1 MSEMKRYSVGIDL
14 GTSNTV
20 LAYAQAGSDEIRVF
34 EIEQLVS
41 PGEVAARALLPSVR
55 YHAAQGELSAGDLQ
69 LPWSEGQWASSA
81 VADKGAGQAAGP
93 GANAG
98 TGQTPS
104 QRADQDT
111 RQAVGQRAV
120 QNARQVDGQR
130 ADQNATRT
138 TSPSATENAVHT
150 ASQRANNAAVPFG
163 DGSDAQAVVIGRLAR
178 LLGAQIPGRLVTS
191 AKSWLSHASVD
202 RVAPILPW
210 GAADEVHKV
219 SPVEASASY
228 LAHVRAAWNQRFPD
242 APLEHQDV
250 VLTVPASFD
259 EGARALTV
267 EAARMAG
274 LPALRLLEEP
284 QAAFYDWLFHHRERL
299 RAELAHTR
307 LVLICDVGGG
317 TTDLTLI
324 EVSMADGE
332 PQLTRI
338 GVGNHLMLGGDN
350 MDLAL
355 AHLVEARLAGGGERT
370 RLSAASLS
378 QLVERCRGAKEL
390 LLGAQAPESASI
402 TLLGAG
408 SRLVGGAR
416 TAQITRDEVE
426 RVIVDGFFPAVASH
440 ERPGRPR
447 GAIVE
452 FGLPYATDA
461 AVTRHIAAFLS
472 RFEAQSRKALG
483 RDGRDGRD
491 AGAAN
496 GGDARTA
503 KDAGAEAASDP
514 TPRVDA
520 ASDAS
525 AQPSPL
531 PVPDTLLLNGGVFR
545 AHALTQRLANT
556 LRTWRGEPLNV
567 LHNDNPDVAVARGAV
582 AYSLARAGG
591 APKIGGGSPRSY
603 FLVLDETAGGKQ
615 ESQPAQRGIC
625 LLPRGTEEGHEILIA
640 DRTFALRLGHPVR
653 FHLVSSSADTVYAP
667 GELADLTSGD
677 FVRLPPIA
685 TIVQPRGASSARET
699 AVRIAT
705 SLTELGTLEVHC
717 IDRDNPAER
726 WLLEFQLRREDAQV
740 NLADDSTQARHPRLN
755 EAIEQID
762 RCFGSRSQ
770 NVDKKEVKRLRAQLE
785 QLLGSRE
792 SWDSALLRELFG
804 ALWERARRRR
814 RSADH
819 ERLWLNLAGYCVRPG
834 FGYPLDEWRVEQL
847 WSLFDDGIQYVQE
860 SQVWSEWW
868 TLWRRAAGGLDESAQ
883 LRVLDAMHYLQ
894 TAAQSRHKLPF
905 DVSKTGIADMVR
917 LSASLERIPVARKIE
932 LGESVLARLQKPSEN
947 HQSWWAVGRIGA
959 RRPFYG
965 SAHSVVP
972 PEVASQ
978 WLDAILALDWKKV
991 DPAAF
996 AAVQIA
1002 RMTGDRSRDVPEEMR
1017 NAVLRRLEAASAP
1030 RVWVTMV
1037 SETVELDNADEG
1049 RVFGESLPAGLKL
1062 ISD

>member
-1 MSEMKRYSVGIDL
+1 MTEVKLKRYSVGIDL

-20 LAYAQAGSDEIRVF
+20 LAYAAAGSQEIRVF
-34 EIEQLVS
+34 EIDQLVS
-41 PGEVAARALLPSVR
+41 LGEVSSRPLLPSVR
-55 YHAAQGELSAGDLQ
+55 YHAAPGELSAGDLQ
-69 LPWSEGQWASSA
+69 LPWSA
-81 VADKGAGQAAGP
+81 P
-93 GANAG
+93 
-98 TGQTPS
+98 
-104 QRADQDT
+104 
-111 RQAVGQRAV
+111 
-120 QNARQVDGQR
+120 
-130 ADQNATRT
+130 
-138 TSPSATENAVHT
+138 
-150 ASQRANNAAVPFG
+150 
-163 DGSDAQAVVIGRLAR
+163 DGSIDKAVENQQDPPVVIGRLAR
-178 LLGAQIPGRLVTS
+178 ALGGQVPGRLVAS

-210 GAADEVHKV
+210 GAADDVRKV

-242 APLEHQDV
+242 APLEAQDI

-274 LPALRLLEEP
+274 LPTLRLLEEP
-284 QAAFYDWLFHHRERL
+284 QAAFYDWLFHHRESL
-299 RAELAHTR
+299 ATELADTR

-324 EVSMADGE
+324 EVRMRDGE
-332 PQLTRI
+332 PELTRI

-355 AHLVEARLAGGGERT
+355 AHRVEARLPQAGNERT

-378 QLVERCRGAKEL
+378 QLVERCRGAKEQ
-390 LLGAQAPESASI
+390 LLGPDAPESASI

-408 SRLVGGAR
+408 SKLIGGAR
-416 TAQITRDEVE
+416 TAQVTREEVE
-426 RVIVDGFFPAVASH
+426 QIIVDGFFPAVASN

-461 AVTRHIAAFLS
+461 AVTRHIAAFLN
-472 RFEAQSRKALG
+472 RFAAQSRKALG
-483 RDGRDGRD
+483 SATDSSALPSG
-491 AGAAN
+491 AG
-496 GGDARTA
+496 
-503 KDAGAEAASDP
+503 EAQDE
-514 TPRVDA
+514 
-520 ASDAS
+520 
-525 AQPSPL
+525 PL

-545 AHALTQRLANT
+545 AEALAQRLSST
-556 LRTWRGEPLNV
+556 LGTWRGEPLNV

-582 AYSLARAGG
+582 AYALARAGQ
-591 APKIGGGSPRSY
+591 APKIGGGSARSY
-603 FLVLDETAGGKQ
+603 FLVLDETGDDERDA
-615 ESQPAQRGIC
+615 EPAQRGIC
-625 LLPRGTEEGHEILIA
+625 LLPRGTEEGHEIRIE

-653 FHLVSSSADTVYAP
+653 FHLASSSADTIYQP
-667 GELADLTSGD
+667 GEMADLAQGD

-685 TIVQPRGASSARET
+685 TIVQQRGASTTRGET
-699 AVRIAT
+699 AVQIAT
-705 SLTELGTLEVHC
+705 SLTEVGTLEVHC
-717 IDRDNPAER
+717 IELDNPAQR
-726 WLLEFQLRREDAQV
+726 WLFEFQLRREDAQV
-740 NLADDSTQARHPRLN
+740 NLAADASQARHPALDQ
-755 EAIEQID
+755 AIDHID
-762 RCFGSRSQ
+762 RCFGTRAQ
-770 NVDKKEVKRLRAQLE
+770 NVDPKEIKRLRSQLE
-785 QLLGSRE
+785 QLLGPRE
-792 SWDSALLRELFG
+792 GWNSALLRELFG

-847 WSLFDDGIQYVQE
+847 WSLFDDGIQYVNE

-883 LRVLDAMHYLQ
+883 LRVLDAMAYLQ

-905 DVSKTGIADMVR
+905 DVSKTGFTDMVR
-917 LSASLERIPVARKIE
+917 LSASLERIPVERKIE
-932 LGESVLARLQKPSEN
+932 LGESVLTRLKKPAEN

-972 PEVASQ
+972 PDIAAL
-978 WLDAILALDWKKV
+978 WLNTILALDWKKV

-1002 RMTGDRSRDVPEEMR
+1002 RMTGDRSRDLPED
-1017 NAVLRRLEAASAP
+1017 LRHTVVRKLEAANAP
-1030 RVWVTMV
+1030 RAWITMV
-1037 SETVELDNADEG
+1037 GETVELDDADEG

-1062 ISD
+1062 ITATP

>member
-20 LAYAQAGSDEIRVF
+20 LAYAEAGSDEIRVF

-41 PGEVAARALLPSVR
+41 PGEVAARPLLPSVR
-55 YHAAQGELSAGDLQ
+55 YHPAQGELSAGDLQ
-69 LPWSEGQWASSA
+69 LPWSDGESVSSRD
-81 VADKGAGQAAGP
+81 ADRRAGR
-93 GANAG
+93 
-98 TGQTPS
+98 S
-104 QRADQDT
+104 
-111 RQAVGQRAV
+111 
-120 QNARQVDGQR
+120 
-130 ADQNATRT
+130 
-138 TSPSATENAVHT
+138 
-150 ASQRANNAAVPFG
+150 ASQHANDTATLPSDG
-163 DGSDAQAVVIGRLAR
+163 DHAQPVVIGRLAR
-178 LLGAQIPGRLVTS
+178 LLGAQVPGRLVTS

-210 GAADEVHKV
+210 GAADDVHKV

-242 APLEHQDV
+242 APLERQDV

-274 LPALRLLEEP
+274 LPSLRLLEEP

-299 RAELAHTR
+299 GAELAHTR

-324 EVSMADGE
+324 EVGMADGE

-355 AHLVEARLAGGGERT
+355 AHLVEARLAGGGERA

-390 LLGAQAPESASI
+390 LLGPQAPDSASI

-408 SRLVGGAR
+408 SKLVGGAR

-426 RVIVDGFFPAVASH
+426 RVIVDGFFPVVGSH

-483 RDGRDGRD
+483 WVQSD
-491 AGAAN
+491 AGAGPA
-496 GGDARTA
+496 
-503 KDAGAEAASDP
+503 AASQGVSDVEP
-514 TPRVDA
+514 
-520 ASDAS
+520 ASIAGG
-525 AQPSPL
+525 PPPL

-545 AHALTQRLANT
+545 AHALTQRLATT
-556 LRTWRGEPLNV
+556 LGTWRGEPLNV

-603 FLVLDETAGGKQ
+603 FLVLDEPAGDKPD
-615 ESQPAQRGIC
+615 SQPAQRGIC

-640 DRTFALRLGHPVR
+640 ERTFALRLGHPVR

-667 GELADLTSGD
+667 GELADLSGAD

-685 TIVQPRGASSARET
+685 TIVPPRGAGSARET

-705 SLTELGTLEVHC
+705 SLTEVGTLEVHC

-740 NLADDSTQARHPRLN
+740 NFSDDPTQARHPRLD

-770 NVDKKEVKRLRAQLE
+770 NVDKKEVKRLRSQLE
-785 QLLGSRE
+785 QLLGPRE
-792 SWDSALLRELFG
+792 SWNSALLRELFG

-868 TLWRRAAGGLDESAQ
+868 TLWRRAAGGLDEGAQ

-905 DVSKTGIADMVR
+905 DVSKTGTADMLR

-947 HQSWWAVGRIGA
+947 HQGWWAVGRIGA

-972 PEVASQ
+972 ADVASQ

-1002 RMTGDRSRDVPEEMR
+1002 RMTGDRSRDLPDEMR
-1017 NAVLRRLEAASAP
+1017 HAVLRRLEAASAP
-1030 RVWVTMV
+1030 RAWITMV
-1037 SETVELDNADEG
+1037 SENVELDNADEG

-1062 ISD
+1062 ISN

>member
-1 MSEMKRYSVGIDL
+1 MTEMKRYSVGIDL

-20 LAYAQAGSDEIRVF
+20 LAYAAAGSQEIRVF
-34 EIEQLVS
+34 EIDQLVS
-41 PGEVAARALLPSVR
+41 LGEVAARPLLPSVR
-55 YHAAQGELSAGDLQ
+55 YHAAPGELSAGDLQ
-69 LPWSEGQWASSA
+69 LPWSATDSSI
-81 VADKGAGQAAGP
+81 GSAGG
-93 GANAG
+93 
-98 TGQTPS
+98 S
-104 QRADQDT
+104 QQDQ
-111 RQAVGQRAV
+111 
-120 QNARQVDGQR
+120 
-130 ADQNATRT
+130 
-138 TSPSATENAVHT
+138 P
-150 ASQRANNAAVPFG
+150 
-163 DGSDAQAVVIGRLAR
+163 VVIGRLAR
-178 LLGAQIPGRLVTS
+178 TLGGQVPGRLVAS

-210 GAADEVHKV
+210 GAADDVRKV

-242 APLEHQDV
+242 APLEAQNV

-274 LPALRLLEEP
+274 LPTLRLLEEP

-299 RAELAHTR
+299 ATELSDTR

-324 EVSMADGE
+324 EVQMRDGE
-332 PQLTRI
+332 PALTRI

-355 AHLVEARLAGGGERT
+355 AHRVEARLPQAGTERT

-378 QLVERCRGAKEL
+378 QLVERCRGAKEQ
-390 LLGAQAPESASI
+390 LLGPHAPESASI

-408 SRLVGGAR
+408 SKLIGGAR
-416 TAQITRDEVE
+416 TVQVTREEVE
-426 RVIVDGFFPAVASH
+426 QIIVDGFFPAVASN

-472 RFEAQSRKALG
+472 RFAAQSRKALG
-483 RDGRDGRD
+483 ASSGSSD
-491 AGAAN
+491 AGQ
-496 GGDARTA
+496 GQD
-503 KDAGAEAASDP
+503 E
-514 TPRVDA
+514 
-520 ASDAS
+520 
-525 AQPSPL
+525 PL

-545 AHALTQRLANT
+545 AEALSQRLSST
-556 LRTWRGEPLNV
+556 LGTWRGAPLNV

-582 AYSLARAGG
+582 AYALARTGQ
-591 APKIGGGSPRSY
+591 APKIGGGSARSY
-603 FLVLDETAGGKQ
+603 FLVLDETGGG
-615 ESQPAQRGIC
+615 ESGTEPVQRGLC
-625 LLPRGTEEGHEILIA
+625 LLPRGTEEGHEIRIE
-640 DRTFALRLGHPVR
+640 DHTFALRLGHPVR
-653 FHLVSSSADTVYAP
+653 FHLASSSADTVYRP
-667 GELADLTSGD
+667 GELADLAQGD

-685 TIVQPRGASSARET
+685 TIVQPRGASTARGET
-699 AVRIAT
+699 AVQIAT
-705 SLTELGTLEVHC
+705 SLTEVGTLEVHC
-717 IDRDNPAER
+717 IELDNPAQR
-726 WLLEFQLRREDAQV
+726 WLLEFQLRRADGQVSAQV
-740 NLADDSTQARHPRLN
+740 DLSADPAQARHPALDK
-755 EAIEQID
+755 AIDQID
-762 RCFGSRSQ
+762 RCFGSRTQ
-770 NVDKKEVKRLRAQLE
+770 NVDPKEVKRLRSQLE
-785 QLLGSRE
+785 QLLGPRE
-792 SWDSALLRELFG
+792 GWNSALLRELFG

-819 ERLWLNLAGYCVRPG
+819 ERMWLNLAGYCVRPG

-847 WSLFDDGIQYVQE
+847 WSLFDDGIQYVNE
-860 SQVWSEWW
+860 GQVWSEWW
-868 TLWRRAAGGLDESAQ
+868 TLWRRASGGLDESAQ
-883 LRVLDAMHYLQ
+883 LRVLDAMAYLQ

-905 DVSKTGIADMVR
+905 DVSKTGFTDMVR
-917 LSASLERIPVARKIE
+917 LSASLERIPVERKIE
-932 LGESVLARLQKPSEN
+932 LGESVLTRLKKPAEN

-972 PEVASQ
+972 PDIAAR
-978 WLDAILALDWKKV
+978 WLNTILALDWKKV

-1002 RMTGDRSRDVPEEMR
+1002 RMTGDRSRDLPEDLR
-1017 NAVLRRLEAASAP
+1017 HAVVRRLEAANAP
-1030 RVWVTMV
+1030 RAWITMV

-1062 ISD
+1062 IAATPAASQ

>member
-1 MSEMKRYSVGIDL
+1 MTEMKRYSVGIDL

-20 LAYAQAGSDEIRVF
+20 LAYAQAGSQEVRVF

-41 PGEVAARALLPSVR
+41 PGEVAARPLLPSVR
-55 YHAAQGELSAGDLQ
+55 YHAARGELAAGDLQ
-69 LPWSEGQWASSA
+69 LPWSGSRVAARPAAQARGASAAGVSMAGVSA
-81 VADKGAGQAAGP
+81 NRNADQQADPHASERAVPAAGSGSGAGS
-93 GANAG
+93 GA
-98 TGQTPS
+98 
-104 QRADQDT
+104 
-111 RQAVGQRAV
+111 
-120 QNARQVDGQR
+120 
-130 ADQNATRT
+130 
-138 TSPSATENAVHT
+138 
-150 ASQRANNAAVPFG
+150 
-163 DGSDAQAVVIGRLAR
+163 GSDAGLRAAPADGDSDTPPVVIGRLAR
-178 LLGAQIPGRLVTS
+178 VLGAQVPGRLVTS

-210 GAADEVHKV
+210 GAADDVLKV

-299 RAELAHTR
+299 AEELAHTR

-324 EVSMADGE
+324 QVRMENGE

-355 AHLVEARLAGGGERT
+355 AHLVETRLPGGGEHG

-378 QLVERCRGAKEL
+378 QLVERCRAAKEQ
-390 LLGAQAPESASI
+390 LLGAEAPESASI

-408 SRLVGGAR
+408 AKLVGGAR
-416 TAQITRDEVE
+416 TAQVTRDEVE
-426 RVIVDGFFPAVASH
+426 RVIVDGFFPVVASH

-472 RFEAQSRKALG
+472 RFDAQSRKALG
-483 RDGRDGRD
+483 PDGGEVETGRPADG
-491 AGAAN
+491 AGT
-496 GGDARTA
+496 GGAR
-503 KDAGAEAASDP
+503 
-514 TPRVDA
+514 A
-520 ASDAS
+520 ASDARV
-525 AQPSPL
+525 AAGDTADAAALAPL
-531 PVPDTLLLNGGVFR
+531 AAGKRRGAPLTDAPPAALAPLAVPDTLLLNGGVFR
-545 AHALTQRLANT
+545 AEALTQRLADT
-556 LRTWRGEPLNV
+556 LSTWRGEPLNV

-603 FLVLDETAGGKQ
+603 FLVLDESADAKRDANDPPPT
-615 ESQPAQRGIC
+615 QRGIC

-640 DRTFALRLGHPVR
+640 ERTFALRLGHPVR
-653 FHLVSSSADTVYAP
+653 FHLVSSSADTAYAP
-667 GELADLTSGD
+667 GELADLASGD

-685 TIVQPRGASSARET
+685 TIVPPRGAGSARER

-705 SLTELGTLEVHC
+705 SLTEVGTLEVHC
-717 IDRDNPAER
+717 IDRDDPAGR
-726 WLLEFQLRREDAQV
+726 WLLEFQLRRESAQV
-740 NLADDSTQARHPRLN
+740 NLTGDAAAARHPRLD

-762 RCFGSRSQ
+762 RAFGSRSQ
-770 NVDKKEVKRLRAQLE
+770 NVDKKDVKRLRSQLE
-785 QLLGSRE
+785 HLLGPRE
-792 SWDSALLRELFG
+792 SWNSGLLRELFG
-804 ALWERARRRR
+804 ALWERAKRRR

-847 WSLFDDGIQYVQE
+847 WSLFDDGIQYIQE

-868 TLWRRAAGGLDESAQ
+868 TLWRRAAGGLNEHAQ
-883 LRVLDAMHYLQ
+883 LRVLDAMAYLQ

-905 DVSKTGIADMVR
+905 DVAKTGIADMVR
-917 LSASLERIPVARKIE
+917 LGASLERIPVERKIE

-965 SAHSVVP
+965 SAHTVVP
-972 PEVASQ
+972 PDVASR

-1002 RMTGDRSRDVPEEMR
+1002 RMTGDRSRDLPDALRE
-1017 NAVLRRLEAASAP
+1017 AVIRRLEAVNAP
-1030 RVWVTMV
+1030 RAWVAMV
-1037 SETVELDNADEG
+1037 GETVELDNADEG

-1062 ISD
+1062 IAG

>member
-1 MSEMKRYSVGIDL
+1 MNEMKRYSVGIDL

-20 LAYAQAGSDEIRVF
+20 LAYAQAGTQDVAPGGPPLIRVF

-41 PGEVAARALLPSVR
+41 PGEVAARPLLPSVR

-69 LPWSEGQWASSA
+69 LPWSN
-81 VADKGAGQAAGP
+81 ADHAGG
-93 GANAG
+93 
-98 TGQTPS
+98 
-104 QRADQDT
+104 D
-111 RQAVGQRAV
+111 V
-120 QNARQVDGQR
+120 
-130 ADQNATRT
+130 
-138 TSPSATENAVHT
+138 T
-150 ASQRANNAAVPFG
+150 AQP
-163 DGSDAQAVVIGRLAR
+163 VVIGRLAR
-178 LLGAQIPGRLVTS
+178 LLGAQVPGRLVAS

-210 GAADEVHKV
+210 GAADEVRKV

-242 APLEHQDV
+242 APLEQQDV

-267 EAARMAG
+267 EAARQAG

-299 RAELAHTR
+299 ASELADTR

-324 EVSMADGE
+324 EVSVRDDGE

-355 AHLVEARLAGGGERT
+355 AHLVEARLPGGDERT

-378 QLVERCRGAKEL
+378 QLVERCRAAKEQ
-390 LLGAQAPESASI
+390 LLGTQAPDSASI

-408 SRLVGGAR
+408 SKLIGGAR
-416 TAQITRDEVE
+416 TAQVTRDEVE
-426 RVIVDGFFPAVASH
+426 RLIVDGFFPAVGSH
-440 ERPGRPR
+440 ERPGKPR

-461 AVTRHIAAFLS
+461 GITRHIAAFLG
-472 RFEAQSRKALG
+472 RFATQSRKALG
-483 RDGRDGRD
+483 VSPSGSSGESDENSDD
-491 AGAAN
+491 A
-496 GGDARTA
+496 
-503 KDAGAEAASDP
+503 
-514 TPRVDA
+514 
-520 ASDAS
+520 
-525 AQPSPL
+525 L
-531 PVPDTLLLNGGVFR
+531 PIPDTLLLNGGVFR
-545 AHALTQRLANT
+545 AQALTQRLADT
-556 LRTWRGEPLNV
+556 LGAWRDAALNV

-582 AYSLARAGG
+582 AYSLARAGN
-591 APKIGGGSPRSY
+591 APKIGGGSPRSF
-603 FLVLDETAGGKQ
+603 FLVLDESADGKHDAT
-615 ESQPAQRGIC
+615 PVQRGIC

-653 FHLVSSSADTVYAP
+653 FHLVSSSADTVYQA
-667 GELADLTSGD
+667 GELTDLANGD

-685 TIVQPRGASSARET
+685 TVVEPRSGRSTRET
-699 AVRIAT
+699 AVQIAT
-705 SLTELGTLEVHC
+705 SLTEVGTLEVHC
-717 IDRDNPAER
+717 IELDNPAQR
-726 WLLEFQLRREDAQV
+726 WLLEFQLRRADAQV
-740 NLADDSTQARHPRLN
+740 NLPADPAHARHPALD
-755 EAIEQID
+755 EALEQID
-762 RCFGSRSQ
+762 RSFGARAQ
-770 NVDKKEVKRLRAQLE
+770 KVDPKEVKRLRAQLE
-785 QLLGSRE
+785 QLLGPRE
-792 SWDSALLRELFG
+792 SWNSALLRELFG

-847 WSLFDDGIQYVQE
+847 WSLFDDGIQYVNE

-883 LRVLDAMHYLQ
+883 LRVLDAMAYLQ

-905 DVSKTGIADMVR
+905 DVAKTGFTDMVR
-917 LSASLERIPVARKIE
+917 LSASLERIPVERKIE
-932 LGESVLARLQKPSEN
+932 LGEAVLTRLKKPAEN

-972 PEVASQ
+972 PEIAAQ
-978 WLDAILALDWKKV
+978 WLTTILALDWKKV

-996 AAVQIA
+996 AAAQIA
-1002 RMTGDRSRDVPEEMR
+1002 RMTGDRSRDLPEELR
-1017 NAVLRRLEAASAP
+1017 RTVVRRLETANAP
-1030 RVWVTMV
+1030 RAWIMMV
-1037 SETVELDNADEG
+1037 SESVELDDADEG

-1062 ISD
+1062 IAS

>member
-1 MSEMKRYSVGIDL
+1 MKRYSVGIDL

-20 LAYAQAGSDEIRVF
+20 LAYAEAGSPDGSPLIRVF

-41 PGEVAARALLPSVR
+41 PGEVAARPLLPSVR
-55 YHAAQGELSAGDLQ
+55 YQAAQGELNPGDLQ
-69 LPWSEGQWASSA
+69 LPWSG
-81 VADKGAGQAAGP
+81 
-93 GANAG
+93 
-98 TGQTPS
+98 
-104 QRADQDT
+104 ADQS
-111 RQAVGQRAV
+111 G
-120 QNARQVDGQR
+120 ARKDPQQ
-130 ADQNATRT
+130 
-138 TSPSATENAVHT
+138 
-150 ASQRANNAAVPFG
+150 
-163 DGSDAQAVVIGRLAR
+163 DAQPVVIGRLAR
-178 LLGAQIPGRLVTS
+178 VLGAQVPGRLVSS

-202 RVAPILPW
+202 RTAPILPW
-210 GAADEVHKV
+210 GAADDVRKV

-284 QAAFYDWLFHHRERL
+284 QAAFYDWLFHHREQL
-299 RAELAHTR
+299 ASELADTR

-324 EVSMADGE
+324 EVGLRDGE

-355 AHLVEARLAGGGERT
+355 AHLVEARLPGGSNQPGERA

-378 QLVERCRGAKEL
+378 QLVERCRNAKEQ
-390 LLGAQAPESASI
+390 LLGAQAPDSTSI

-408 SRLVGGAR
+408 SKLIGGAR
-416 TAQITRDEVE
+416 TAQVTRDEVE
-426 RVIVDGFFPAVASH
+426 RIIVDGFFPAVASH

-472 RFEAQSRKALG
+472 RFAAQSRKALG
-483 RDGRDGRD
+483 IVES
-491 AGAAN
+491 AGSP
-496 GGDARTA
+496 D
-503 KDAGAEAASDP
+503 EA
-514 TPRVDA
+514 T
-520 ASDAS
+520 
-525 AQPSPL
+525 L

-545 AHALTQRLANT
+545 AEALTQRLAST
-556 LRTWRGEPLNV
+556 LGTWRGAALNV

-582 AYSLARAGG
+582 AYSLARSGN

-603 FLVLDETAGGKQ
+603 FLVLDETGDGKTDA
-615 ESQPAQRGIC
+615 EPVQRGIC

-653 FHLVSSSADTVYAP
+653 FHLVSSSADTVYRP
-667 GELADLTSGD
+667 GELIDLADGD
-677 FVRLPPIA
+677 FVRLPPLA
-685 TIVQPRGASSARET
+685 TIVQPRGAKSARET

-705 SLTELGTLEVHC
+705 SLTEVGTLDVHC
-717 IDRDNPAER
+717 IELDNPAQR
-726 WLLEFQLRREDAQV
+726 WLLEFQLRREDAQA
-740 NLADDSTQARHPRLN
+740 NLADDAAPARHPALDQ
-755 EAIEQID
+755 AIDHID
-762 RCFGSRSQ
+762 RCFGSRAQ
-770 NVDKKEVKRLRAQLE
+770 KVDPKEVKRLRSQLE
-785 QLLGSRE
+785 QLLGPRE
-792 SWDSALLRELFG
+792 SWNSALLRELFG

-847 WSLFDDGIQYVQE
+847 WSLFDDGIQYVNE

-883 LRVLDAMHYLQ
+883 LRVLDAMAYLQ
-894 TAAQSRHKLPF
+894 GAAQSRHKLPF
-905 DVSKTGIADMVR
+905 DVAKTGFADMVR
-917 LSASLERIPVARKIE
+917 LSASLERIPVERKIE
-932 LGESVLARLQKPSEN
+932 LGESVLTRLKKPAEN

-972 PEVASQ
+972 PETAGA
-978 WLDAILALDWKKV
+978 WLNAILALDWKKV

-996 AAVQIA
+996 AAAQIA
-1002 RMTGDRSRDVPEEMR
+1002 RLTGDRSRDLPEDLR
-1017 NAVLRRLEAASAP
+1017 LAVVRRLEAANAP
-1030 RVWVTMV
+1030 RAWITMV
-1037 SETVELDNADEG
+1037 SESVELDNADEG

-1062 ISD
+1062 IGSGGSRD

>member
-1 MSEMKRYSVGIDL
+1 MTEVKQKRYSVGIDL

-20 LAYAQAGSDEIRVF
+20 LAYAAVGSQEIRVF
-34 EIEQLVS
+34 EIDQLVS
-41 PGEVAARALLPSVR
+41 LGEVAARPLLPSVR
-55 YHAAQGELSAGDLQ
+55 YHAAPGELSAGDLQ
-69 LPWSEGQWASSA
+69 LPW
-81 VADKGAGQAAGP
+81 
-93 GANAG
+93 
-98 TGQTPS
+98 
-104 QRADQDT
+104 RAPD
-111 RQAVGQRAV
+111 
-120 QNARQVDGQR
+120 
-130 ADQNATRT
+130 
-138 TSPSATENAVHT
+138 NAVDR
-150 ASQRANNAAVPFG
+150 AGESQQDPP
-163 DGSDAQAVVIGRLAR
+163 VVIGRLAR
-178 LLGAQIPGRLVTS
+178 ALGGQVPGRLVAS

-210 GAADEVHKV
+210 GAADDVRKV

-242 APLEHQDV
+242 APLEAQDV

-274 LPALRLLEEP
+274 LPTLRLLEEP
-284 QAAFYDWLFHHRERL
+284 QAAFYDWLFHHRDSL
-299 RAELAHTR
+299 ATELSNTR

-324 EVSMADGE
+324 EVRMRDGE
-332 PQLTRI
+332 PKLTRI

-355 AHLVEARLAGGGERT
+355 AHRVEARLPQAGNERT

-378 QLVERCRGAKEL
+378 QLVERCRGAKEQ
-390 LLGAQAPESASI
+390 LLGPDAPESASI

-408 SRLVGGAR
+408 SKLIGGAR
-416 TAQITRDEVE
+416 TAQVTREEVE
-426 RVIVDGFFPAVASH
+426 QIIVDGFFPAVASN

-461 AVTRHIAAFLS
+461 AVTRHIAAFLN
-472 RFEAQSRKALG
+472 RFAAQSLRALGSAPDSAAPSSDAGEAQ
-483 RDGRDGRD
+483 D
-491 AGAAN
+491 
-496 GGDARTA
+496 
-503 KDAGAEAASDP
+503 E
-514 TPRVDA
+514 
-520 ASDAS
+520 
-525 AQPSPL
+525 PL

-545 AHALTQRLANT
+545 AEALAQRLSST
-556 LRTWRGEPLNV
+556 LGTWRGEALNV

-582 AYSLARAGG
+582 AYALARAGQ
-591 APKIGGGSPRSY
+591 APKIGGGSARSY
-603 FLVLDETAGGKQ
+603 FLVLDETGDGARDA
-615 ESQPAQRGIC
+615 EPTQRGIC
-625 LLPRGTEEGHEILIA
+625 LLPRGTEEGHEIRIE

-653 FHLVSSSADTVYAP
+653 FHLASSSADTIYQP
-667 GELADLTSGD
+667 GEMADLAQGD

-685 TIVQPRGASSARET
+685 TIVQPRGASTARGET
-699 AVRIAT
+699 AVQIAT
-705 SLTELGTLEVHC
+705 SLTEVGTLEVHC
-717 IDRDNPAER
+717 IELDNPAQR

-740 NLADDSTQARHPRLN
+740 SLAADPAQARHPPLDQ
-755 EAIEQID
+755 AIDHID
-762 RCFGSRSQ
+762 RCFGTRAQ
-770 NVDKKEVKRLRAQLE
+770 NVDPKEIKRLRSQLE
-785 QLLGSRE
+785 QLLGPRDG
-792 SWDSALLRELFG
+792 WNSALLRELFG

-819 ERLWLNLAGYCVRPG
+819 ERSWLNLAGYCVRPG

-847 WSLFDDGIQYVQE
+847 WSLFDDGIQYVNE

-883 LRVLDAMHYLQ
+883 LRVLDAMAYLQ

-905 DVSKTGIADMVR
+905 DVSKTGFTDMVR
-917 LSASLERIPVARKIE
+917 LSASLERIPVERKIE
-932 LGESVLARLQKPSEN
+932 LGESVLTRLKKPAEN

-972 PEVASQ
+972 PDIAAV
-978 WLDAILALDWKKV
+978 WLNTILALDWKKV

-1002 RMTGDRSRDVPEEMR
+1002 RMTGDRSRDLPEDVR
-1017 NAVLRRLEAASAP
+1017 HAVVRKLEATNAP
-1030 RVWVTMV
+1030 RAWITMV
-1037 SETVELDNADEG
+1037 SETVELDDADEG

-1062 ISD
+1062 ITATL

>member
-20 LAYAQAGSDEIRVF
+20 LAYAQVGSQTIHVF

-41 PGEVAARALLPSVR
+41 PGEVAARPLLPSVR
-55 YHAAQGELSAGDLQ
+55 YHAAEGELAVGDLQ
-69 LPWSEGQWASSA
+69 LPWSS
-81 VADKGAGQAAGP
+81 VDQAAAGRAAQP
-93 GANAG
+93 ANRLVTADAS
-98 TGQTPS
+98 TP
-104 QRADQDT
+104 
-111 RQAVGQRAV
+111 
-120 QNARQVDGQR
+120 
-130 ADQNATRT
+130 
-138 TSPSATENAVHT
+138 P
-150 ASQRANNAAVPFG
+150 
-163 DGSDAQAVVIGRLAR
+163 VVIGRLAR
-178 LLGAQIPGRLVTS
+178 VLGAQVPGRLVAS

-210 GAADEVHKV
+210 GAADDVPKV

-228 LAHVRAAWNQRFPD
+228 LAHVRSAWNQRFPD
-242 APLEHQDV
+242 APLEQQDV

-267 EAARMAG
+267 AAARMAG
-274 LPALRLLEEP
+274 LPKLKLLEEP
-284 QAAFYDWLFHHRERL
+284 QAAFYDWLFQHRERL
-299 RAELAHTR
+299 ADELAESR

-324 EVSMADGE
+324 AVDIRDGE

-355 AHLVEARLAGGGERT
+355 AHLMEARLPGGGERA

-378 QLVERCRGAKEL
+378 QLVERCRAAKEQ
-390 LLGAQAPESASI
+390 LLGPQAPDSASI

-408 SRLVGGAR
+408 SKLIGGAR
-416 TAQITRDEVE
+416 SAQVTREEVE
-426 RVIVDGFFPAVASH
+426 RIIVDGFFPAVASH

-472 RFEAQSRKALG
+472 RFAAQSRQALG
-483 RDGRDGRD
+483 GVEAGSAAVSD
-491 AGAAN
+491 AG
-496 GGDARTA
+496 
-503 KDAGAEAASDP
+503 
-514 TPRVDA
+514 
-520 ASDAS
+520 SDAVS
-525 AQPSPL
+525 KVAAAADSHAPL
-531 PVPDTLLLNGGVFR
+531 PIPDTLLLNGGVFR
-545 AHALTQRLANT
+545 ADALTRRLADT
-556 LRTWRGEPLNV
+556 LGTWRGEALNV

-582 AYSLARAGG
+582 AYSLARAGA

-603 FLVLDETAGGKQ
+603 FLVLEESGERGGERTSEPAKKRADANTRTPPQ
-615 ESQPAQRGIC
+615 TNTESNSNPGTPAQSTAEPVQTGIC
-625 LLPRGTEEGHEILIA
+625 LLPRGTEEGLEILIA

-653 FHLVSSSADTVYAP
+653 FHLVSSSADTVYRA
-667 GELADLTSGD
+667 GELIDLTDGD

-685 TIVQPRGASSARET
+685 TVVQPRGASTARET

-705 SLTELGTLEVHC
+705 SLTEVGTLDVHC
-717 IDRDNPAER
+717 IELDDPAQR
-726 WLLEFQLRREDAQV
+726 WLLEFQLRSETAQV
-740 NLADDSTQARHPRLN
+740 DLAADPAQARHPRLD

-762 RCFGSRSQ
+762 RSFGTRTQ
-770 NVDKKEVKRLRAQLE
+770 KIDPKEVKRLRAQLE
-785 QLLGSRE
+785 QLLGPRDA
-792 SWDSALLRELFG
+792 WNSALLRELFG

-819 ERLWLNLAGYCVRPG
+819 ERLWLNLAGYCLRPG

-847 WSLFDDGIQYVQE
+847 WTLFDDGIQYINE

-883 LRVLDAMHYLQ
+883 LRVLDAMAYLQ
-894 TAAQSRHKLPF
+894 NAAQARHKLPF
-905 DVSKTGIADMVR
+905 DVAKTGIADRVR
-917 LSASLERIPVARKIE
+917 LSASLERIPVERKIE
-932 LGESVLARLQKPSEN
+932 LGESVLARLKKPAEN

-959 RRPFYG
+959 RQPFYG

-972 PEVASQ
+972 PEIAAQ
-978 WLDAILALDWKKV
+978 WLNAILALDWKKV

-996 AAVQIA
+996 AATQIA
-1002 RMTGDRSRDVPEEMR
+1002 RMTGDRSRDLADDLR
-1017 NAVLRRLEAASAP
+1017 HAVVRRLEAVNAP
-1030 RVWVTMV
+1030 RAWITMV
-1037 SETVELDNADEG
+1037 SESVELDNADEG
-1049 RVFGESLPAGLKL
+1049 RVFGESLPVGLKL
-1062 ISD
+1062 ITT

>member
-1 MSEMKRYSVGIDL
+1 MKRYKVGIDL

-20 LAYAQAGSDEIRVF
+20 LAYAEAGNASEPIRVF

-41 PGEVAARALLPSVR
+41 PGEVAARPLLPSVR
-55 YHAAQGELSAGDLQ
+55 YHAAAGELDAGDLQ
-69 LPWSEGQWASSA
+69 LPWTATATATAERAASGGHG
-81 VADKGAGQAAGP
+81 ADG
-93 GANAG
+93 
-98 TGQTPS
+98 
-104 QRADQDT
+104 
-111 RQAVGQRAV
+111 
-120 QNARQVDGQR
+120 
-130 ADQNATRT
+130 
-138 TSPSATENAVHT
+138 
-150 ASQRANNAAVPFG
+150 G
-163 DGSDAQAVVIGRLAR
+163 DGKAAQSPIVIGRLAR
-178 LLGAQIPGRLVTS
+178 TLGGQVPGRLVAS

-210 GAADEVHKV
+210 GAAADVLKV

-228 LAHVRAAWNQRFPD
+228 LAHVRAAWNQRFAQ

-274 LPALRLLEEP
+274 LPSLRLLEEP

-299 RAELAHTR
+299 TAELADTR

-324 EVSMADGE
+324 EVNLPENAE
-332 PQLTRI
+332 PELTRI

-355 AHLVEARLAGGGERT
+355 AHRVEMRLSGGDGGSRGDGGGSNAIESSGSSASANSERK

-378 QLVERCRGAKEL
+378 QLVERCRAAKEQ
-390 LLGAQAPESASI
+390 LLGPQAPDSASI

-408 SRLVGGAR
+408 SKLIGGAR
-416 TAQITRDEVE
+416 TAQLTRDEVE
-426 RVIVDGFFPAVASH
+426 QIIVDGFFPAVASS

-472 RFEAQSRKALG
+472 RFAAQSRKALG
-483 RDGRDGRD
+483 R
-491 AGAAN
+491 
-496 GGDARTA
+496 
-503 KDAGAEAASDP
+503 AASTD
-514 TPRVDA
+514 
-520 ASDAS
+520 SDQS
-525 AQPSPL
+525 L

-545 AHALTQRLANT
+545 AEALTRRLADT
-556 LRTWRGEPLNV
+556 LGTWRGEPLNV

-582 AYSLARAGG
+582 AYALARAGG

-603 FLVLDETAGGKQ
+603 FLQLDETGDGKRDADA
-615 ESQPAQRGIC
+615 SPRGIC
-625 LLPRGTEEGHEILIA
+625 LLPRGTEEGHEILIEQ
-640 DRTFALRLGHPVR
+640 RTFALRLGHPVR
-653 FHLVSSSADTVYAP
+653 FHLVSSSADTVYQA
-667 GELADLTSGD
+667 GQLIDLADGD

-685 TIVQPRGASSARET
+685 TIVQPRDQARDSTSTGTRTSTARET

-705 SLTELGTLEVHC
+705 SLTEVGTLEVHC
-717 IDRDNPAER
+717 IELDHPAQR

-740 NLADDSTQARHPRLN
+740 NLAGDASEARHPALD
-755 EAIEQID
+755 EAIDHID
-762 RCFGSRSQ
+762 RSFGSRSQ
-770 NVDKKEVKRLRAQLE
+770 NVGPKEIKRLRAQLE
-785 QLLGSRE
+785 QLLGPRE
-792 SWDSALLRELFG
+792 SWNSALLRELFG

-834 FGYPLDEWRVEQL
+834 FGYPLDAWRVEQL
-847 WSLFDDGIQYVQE
+847 WSLFDDGIQYVNE

-883 LRVLDAMHYLQ
+883 LRVLDAMAYLQ

-905 DVSKTGIADMVR
+905 DVSRTGFPDMLR
-917 LSASLERIPVARKIE
+917 LSASLERIPVERKIE
-932 LGESVLARLQKPSEN
+932 LGESVLTRLKKPAEN
-947 HQSWWAVGRIGA
+947 HQGWWAVGRIGA

-965 SAHSVVP
+965 SAHGVVT
-972 PEVASQ
+972 PEVATR

-1002 RMTGDRSRDVPEEMR
+1002 RMTGDRSRDLPDAAR
-1017 NAVLRRLEAASAP
+1017 DAVVRRLEAANAP
-1030 RVWVTMV
+1030 RAWITMV

-1062 ISD
+1062 IAG